1 MAWGVSSSPA
11 VVHTPLSSFSLL
23 PADSL
28 FAVQPP
34 TPFRELGQLEDSFG
48 EMGSPNGDRDDSIL
62 LGPTTTT
69 NEETP
74 VHYHPRPAT
83 SEEVPVHFHP
93 PPATSHETPVHH
105 SPTVGGETFVYSPAT
120 SEETPVCY
128 PPGSVPVGDLLTLG
142 VSSMTMV
149 PETLLID
156 LATPQ
161 TERIRTASLV
171 DFAEQPSEDTPLGG
185 VGVSTGNL
193 VGMSHSQELEGQ
205 PLPAGCLGVGLQDHT
220 HEVDSDDVM
229 GAVSETVS
237 LFDSQCESMKS
248 TNWLTTGNIRNMLVH

>member
-1 MAWGVSSSPA
+1 
-11 VVHTPLSSFSLL
+11 
-23 PADSL
+23 
-28 FAVQPP
+28 
-34 TPFRELGQLEDSFG
+34 
-48 EMGSPNGDRDDSIL
+48 
-62 LGPTTTT
+62 
-69 NEETP
+69 
-74 VHYHPRPAT
+74 
-83 SEEVPVHFHP
+83 
-93 PPATSHETPVHH
+93 
-105 SPTVGGETFVYSPAT
+105 
-120 SEETPVCY
+120 
-128 PPGSVPVGDLLTLG
+128 
-142 VSSMTMV
+142 MTMV

-171 DFAEQPSEDTPLGG
+171 DFAEQPSEDTPLG
-185 VGVSTGNL
+185 TGNL
-193 VGMSHSQELEGQ
+193 VDMSHSQDLEGR